1 MFLQKHTITMSNP
14 FLMNAKKVREHSSQ
28 KTGFS
33 K

>member
-1 MFLQKHTITMSNP
+1 VPHKLTITMSNP
-14 FLMNAKKVREHSSQ
+14 FLMYAEKVREHNSQ